1 MRFDTVIVGSGLAG
15 LRAAIELQGND
26 ATGSSSGSASGTSGG
41 KRNSVAVFTKFYP
54 NLSHSTEAQG
64 GINAAI
70 DAKDNWQDHFFDTVK
85 GSDWL
90 ADQDKVEV
98 LCQDAPR
105 VIREMQ
111 EWNVAFSKTSEGKV
125 AQRPFGGQRF
135 NRTCF
140 VADKTGH
147 ALLHGVIAK
156 AADKNIAIFSEWL
169 VFQLV
174 VRQSRVVGIVAL
186 ELSSGKM
193 HAVECK
199 AVILATGGAGR
210 LYGRTTNPKNTGDG
224 LMLALGAGVPVMD
237 LEMMQFHPT
246 TLYGSNKLM
255 SEGARG
261 EGGYLRNSLGERF
274 MQKYAPE
281 KLELAPRDV
290 VARSIAQEIRECRG
304 FENEYVHLDLTHL
317 GSQRILEK
325 LPQIRDIALQLTGKD
340 MLTDP
345 IPVQPGQHYTMGGVP
360 TDVGGQT
367 ALKGLFAAGECACV
381 SVHGANRLGG
391 NSLLETLVFG
401 RRAGLAA
408 AQYVSGVDFV
418 AIDSDGVKP
427 FEEGR
432 AKLFERYDGE
442 KVDTLRQEMGSTLD
456 RLAGV
461 VRNENDLL
469 AARAKLAD
477 LQTRFQAVFIYDHS
491 HAFNEDL
498 VRAFELQ
505 GMLVLAQCL
514 VEGALARKESRGA
527 HFRDDYPVRDDSK
540 WLKHTLAYWD
550 SSTNK
555 IRLDYQPVSITSL
568 PPRPREY

>member
-15 LRAAIELQGND
+15 LRAAIELQGN
-26 ATGSSSGSASGTSGG
+26 SSG
-41 KRNSVAVFTKFYP
+41 KNSVAVFTKFYP

-70 DAKDNWQDHFFDTVK
+70 DSSDKWQDHFFDTVK

-90 ADQDKVEV
+90 GDQDKIEV

-105 VIREMQ
+105 VIQEMQ
-111 EWNVAFSKTSEGKV
+111 EWNVAFSKTANGKV

-156 AADKNIAIFSEWL
+156 AAEKNIAIFSEWL

-174 VRQSRVVGIVAL
+174 VRQDRVVGIVAL

-193 HAVECK
+193 HAMECK

-210 LYGRTTNPKNTGDG
+210 LYGRSTNPKNTGDG
-224 LMLALGAGVPVMD
+224 LALALQAGLPVMD

-246 TLYGSNKLM
+246 TLFGSNRLM

-261 EGGYLRNSLGERF
+261 EGGYLRNAKGERF

-290 VARSIAQEIRECRG
+290 VARSIAQEIREGRG
-304 FENEYVHLDLTHL
+304 FDNEYVHLDLTHL
-317 GSQRILEK
+317 GKAHILEK
-325 LPQIRDIALQLTGKD
+325 VPQIRDIALQLTGKD

-360 TDVGGQT
+360 TDADGKT
-367 ALKGLFAAGECACV
+367 ALQGLFAAGECACV

-401 RRAGLAA
+401 RRAGIAA
-408 AQYVSGVDFV
+408 AHYVQGVDFV
-418 AIDSDGVKP
+418 AIEPDAVKP

-442 KVDTLRQEMGSTLD
+442 KVDVLRADMGSTLD
-456 RLAGV
+456 TLAGV
-461 VRNENDLL
+461 VRNEKDLL
-469 AARAKLAD
+469 AARARLSDIQKRSQNL
-477 LQTRFQAVFIYDHS
+477 FIYDHS

-505 GMLVLAQCL
+505 GMLVLARCL

-527 HFRDDYPVRDDSK
+527 HFREDFPTRNDVD

-550 SSTNK
+550 PATNQ
-555 IRLDYQPVSITSL
+555 IRLDYQPVTITSL

>member
-15 LRAAIELQGND
+15 LRAAIELQAN
-26 ATGSSSGSASGTSGG
+26 ASGSD
-41 KRNSVAVFTKFYP
+41 SVAVFTKFYP

-70 DAKDNWQDHFFDTVK
+70 DSKDQWQDHFFDTVK

-90 ADQDKVEV
+90 GDQDKIEV

-111 EWNVAFSKTSEGKV
+111 DWNVAFSKTTDGQV

-156 AADKNIAIFSEWL
+156 AAEKNIAIFSEWL

-174 VRQSRVVGIVAL
+174 VRDNRVVGIVAL
-186 ELSSGKM
+186 ELSSGNM

-224 LMLALGAGVPVMD
+224 MALALQAGLPVMD

-261 EGGYLRNSLGERF
+261 EGGYLRNAKGERF
-274 MQKYAPE
+274 MQHYAPE

-290 VARSIAQEIRECRG
+290 VARSIAQEIREGRG
-304 FENEYVHLDLTHL
+304 FDNEYVHLDLTHL
-317 GSQRILEK
+317 GRAHILEK
-325 LPQIRDIALQLTGKD
+325 VPQIRDIALQLTGKD

-360 TDVGGQT
+360 TDADGRS
-367 ALKGLFAAGECACV
+367 AIKGLYAAGECACV

-401 RRAGLAA
+401 RRAGMAA
-408 AQYVSGVDFV
+408 AQYVQGTDFV
-418 AIDSDGVKP
+418 ALESGLVKP

-442 KVDTLRQEMGSTLD
+442 KVDVLRQEMGSTMD
-456 RLAGV
+456 WLAGV
-461 VRNENDLL
+461 VRTEADLSDAKRRL
-469 AARAKLAD
+469 AAIR
-477 LQTRFQAVFIYDHS
+477 TRSENLFIYDHS

-498 VRAFELQ
+498 VHAFELQ

-527 HFRDDYPVRDDSK
+527 HFRQDYPTRNDVD
-540 WLKHTLAYWD
+540 WLKHTLAYWNPT
-550 SSTNK
+550 TNQ
-555 IRLDYQPVSITSL
+555 IRLDYQPVTITTL